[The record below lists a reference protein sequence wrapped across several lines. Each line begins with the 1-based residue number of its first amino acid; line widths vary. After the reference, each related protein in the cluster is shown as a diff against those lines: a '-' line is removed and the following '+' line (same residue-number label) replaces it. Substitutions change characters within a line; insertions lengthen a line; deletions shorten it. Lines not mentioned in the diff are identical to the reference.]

1 MIEASAFYYK
11 SKTEVRKKVGTHLTI
26 IWNNN
31 IDWRKERNK
40 DKKKERKKVRKD
52 LGIHLIDS
60 KIKIEGK
67 RKKVSQN
74 EDNWFLKVR

>member
-11 SKTEVRKKVGTHLTI
+11 SKTEVRKKVGTHMTI

-31 IDWRKERNK
+31 IDWR
-40 DKKKERKKVRKD
+40 KERKKVRKD

>member
-11 SKTEVRKKVGTHLTI
+11 SKTEVRKKVGTHMTI

-31 IDWRKERNK
+31 IDWRKERKK
-40 DKKKERKKVRKD
+40 DRKD